1 MISATALRHA
11 EVTFPSDGGIRV
23 HPAPDQLRFP
33 PFPPGQGPN
42 RFDDPAGQYSVRY
55 LADSLRGCLIEV
67 MARFVPVSAAEAA
80 LQSVEGLDDFA
91 FVGRPEPT
99 ALQGLLDWLVKQQVG
114 HLTLDNPPG
123 RFIDAYNL
131 ELIDDLDRHPAV
143 RAVLDDPTVQAGL
156 AADQTAPDDLPT
168 PPHLSSDLI
177 RAAGEHGGRRV
188 TQAVGHTLLTESD
201 PAVDGLAYGS
211 RHDPTERCWA
221 LRDHVEVS
229 WLRVERLAPT
239 NPDHRLA
246 IGAAAAYLTITN
258 LLPPAWLDTD
268 ATTAST
274 PSDPPRS
281 PSRHEPG
288 DSSADDRTAGAQARP
303 TAPRTSRARP

>member
-1 MISATALRHA
+1 MHGSATGTPTAGA
-11 EVTFPSDGGIRV
+11 
-23 HPAPDQLRFP
+23 AA
-33 PFPPGQGPN
+33 
-42 RFDDPAGQYSVRY
+42 AGQYSVRY

-168 PPHLSSDLI
+168 PPVQRPDPGCRRTRRPPGHP
-177 RAAGEHGGRRV
+177 GRRAHPAHRTQPSRRRPRLRV
-188 TQAVGHTLLTESD
+188 TARPHGTMLGTPRPCRGFVAPRRATRPHQPRPSTRDRSSGRLPHHHQPAPPSVARHRRDNREHAVG
-201 PAVDGLAYGS
+201 P
-211 RHDPTERCWA
+211 PTK
-221 LRDHVEVS
+221 
-229 WLRVERLAPT
+229 P
-239 NPDHRLA
+239 
-246 IGAAAAYLTITN
+246 
-258 LLPPAWLDTD
+258 
-268 ATTAST
+268 
-274 PSDPPRS
+274 
-281 PSRHEPG
+281 
-288 DSSADDRTAGAQARP
+288 
-303 TAPRTSRARP
+303 